1 MGLTIS
7 NVSRRSIGDEFEVR
21 ANAVWNSTY
30 ATNGASL
37 TPAML
42 GLMSISDLNAR
53 PKSGYIFEYVP
64 TSQLLKAYRSAAFT
78 GIAAVHQFAFADA
91 KGATAI
97 TAGNATTDLS
107 ADVVNA
113 GLISTYA
120 AVSTLVAGVLL
131 IALQPDAPRNVQINI
146 KNDSGNP
153 LNLYEGATSIAIVGT
168 FRGAAQ
174 TETLTWTSTSGN
186 KAIADGKFRAIGSV
200 KPYDTITSITLTNLP
215 AATLK
220 IGAGPGHLIGLPVD
234 PVNNAEADLL
244 KLMVSAANVAISGQY
259 NTTNKTVAMA
269 TTADNW
275 DLFLEYNI
283 AGGTAQAALAEVT
296 NGTTLSST
304 PGSFVIVARGLG
316 LQKTKGEIGQ

>member
-7 NVSRRSIGDEFEVR
+7 NVTRRSIGDEFEVR
-21 ANAVWNSTY
+21 ATAVWNAVY

-42 GLMSISDLNAR
+42 GLMSISDLSAR
-53 PKSGYIFEYVP
+53 PKSGYMFEYVVA
-64 TSQLLKAYRSAAFT
+64 SQLLKAYRSAAFA
-78 GIAAVHQFAFADA
+78 GAAALSQFAFADV

-113 GLISTYA
+113 NILSTYA
-120 AVSTLVAGVLL
+120 AVSTLVAGAMV
-131 IALQPDAPRNVQINI
+131 IALQPDVPRNIQINI

-153 LNLYEGATSIAIVGT
+153 LNLYEGATSFAIVGT

-174 TETLTWTSTSGN
+174 TETLTWTSTAGN
-186 KAIADGKFRAIGSV
+186 KAVADGKFRALGGV
-200 KPYDTITSITLTNLP
+200 KPFDTITSITVTNLP

-220 IGAGPGHLIGLPVD
+220 IGAGFGNLIGLPVD
-234 PVNNAEADLL
+234 PVNNAEADLI
-244 KLMVSAANVAISGQY
+244 KLMVTGANVAISGQY
-259 NTTNKTVAMA
+259 NTTNKTVAML

-275 DLFLEYNI
+275 DFFLEYNI
-283 AGGTAQAALAEVT
+283 AGGSAQAALAEVT
-296 NGTTLSST
+296 NGVTLSST
-304 PGSFVIVARGLG
+304 PGSFIIIARGLG
-316 LQKTKGEIGQ
+316 L